1 MVKRSRLFAKVYDSD
16 VFKLRNIYD
25 EKVDVL
31 SSGELQLVRLLAA
44 FGKENASMYILDEP
58 TANIY
63 PEIRAAVIGL
73 LKELAKSKL
82 VIAITHDDH
91 LLHVGT
97 PIVMQ

>member
-1 MVKRSRLFAKVYDSD
+1 
-16 VFKLRNIYD
+16 VFNLRNIYD

-91 LLHVGT
+91 LLHIGT
-97 PIVMQ
+97 PVVMQ